1 MAWNT
6 SVRIFFTAI
15 FFSGFSALIYQ
26 LIWVRLLGLVFGVSS
41 FAVATVVAVFLL
53 GLGLGS
59 YYFGRWSDKSGNPLK
74 AYMLVEVC
82 IAVFS
87 FLSYL
92 IINHLPLYKLLYEYS
107 YNNLDFYG
115 ISLVRLL
122 LSIFVLL
129 PPVFFIGGTIPLI
142 SKYFLTSTET
152 FGSNFSKIYYMN
164 TLGAFAGALLTGFCL
179 VKYLGVFLTLMV
191 AISLNLIVA
200 WLIYATKTPAKI
212 IPQKDN
218 VNAPH
223 TYMLAILFVTGFISL
238 SYEILWV
245 RILSIFDLST
255 SEAFALIV
263 SGFLLG
269 FSLGSYF
276 ISRKIDVKKNP
287 ELFFSKIC
295 ILTAI
300 SGAVVL
306 YAFQRFESLNSALAG
321 FLNINALT
329 VSFAVAF
336 IVSFIP
342 ATFMGILFPLGLKIY
357 SNDVNKIGIKTGKIF
372 FSNTLGCVTGSILT
386 GFLLIP
392 FVGMWNTTLLLVNLS
407 LLVAAY
413 MVFKNGQYAKK
424 HFATL
429 LLVFLMTNSL
439 VLSDSKAFYK
449 EIKGYDVI
457 YYAEGLSGTVNAIE
471 YKDYRGLF
479 VDGQNVSGTDL
490 VLQADSKMLA
500 HLPLLISEEPQWAAT
515 VGYGTGA
522 TSYSML
528 THGVHVDAL
537 EIEEKIIEAGPLFKK
552 VNFNSYENDDLNIIL
567 DDARSYLD
575 SVTDKYDVIVTDVTN
590 LKYKRNPYLYT
601 KEYFEIMQNA
611 LVEKGVAAAW
621 LPIGGLSFDDLKIL
635 IRTFDK
641 VYPHTTVWYFTQY
654 PTHFITVIG
663 TAEKTQINLA
673 ELAGKAN
680 KVIKDLKRVQV
691 DNEYEIA
698 SMLLLGEE
706 DVDTLVKG
714 DKIHTDNFPVLEFSD
729 MDDYNLVDL
738 EANLDKLLQYQQEDL
753 LKYFFGGP
761 DEINE
766 LELNIQ
772 KYTKNYRNFVRAYKQ
787 RIAQNVNRP

>member
-6 SVRIFFTAI
+6 SVRVFFTAI

-92 IINHLPLYKLLYEYS
+92 VINHLPLYKLLYEYS

-164 TLGAFAGALLTGFCL
+164 TLGAFAGALLTGFFL

-212 IPQKDN
+212 IPQKN
-218 VNAPH
+218 SVHAPH
-223 TYMLAILFVTGFISL
+223 TYMLAILFITGFISL

-321 FLNINALT
+321 FLDINVLT

-357 SNDVNKIGIKTGKIF
+357 SNDVNEIGIKTGKIF

-392 FVGMWNTTLLLVNLS
+392 FVGMWNTTLFLVNLS

-449 EIKGYDVI
+449 QIKGYDVI

-500 HLPLLISEEPQWAAT
+500 HLPLLISEEPEQAAT

-601 KEYFEIMQNA
+601 KEYFEIMKNA

-680 KVIKDLKRVQV
+680 KVKKDLKRVQV

-698 SMLLLGEE
+698 SMLLLGED
-706 DVDTLVKG
+706 DVDTLVAG
-714 DKIHTDNFPVLEFSD
+714 DMIHTDNFPVLEFSD
-729 MDDYNLVDL
+729 MKDYNLVDM

-753 LKYFFGGP
+753 LKYFVGGP
-761 DEINE
+761 DEIKE
-766 LELNIQ
+766 LEENIQ
-772 KYTKNYRNFVRAYKQ
+772 KYRKNYRNFVRGYKR
-787 RIAQNVNRP
+787 RIAQHVNQP